1 MQMIDKSSPIPLYVQ
16 LSQLIENKINKG
28 QYLEG
33 ELIPSEKA
41 LCERYDISRLTV
53 REALSVLKQ
62 KKLIATR
69 PGIGNSVLCN
79 KPVDRDLLGIYNFDL
94 QIEDSGHEN
103 HVELILFDHQYQS
116 ASIAEKLM
124 LEPLEPLIR
133 VVRLRS
139 ADKRPL
145 FIESI
150 YLSAEKFFP
159 IEKNTFLSTQLF
171 TEKLKNDY
179 GVSLDSLSIELE
191 PIILNK
197 EQADLL
203 KVYNL
208 PAAGLLNERISYDEE
223 GVPVTLSQ
231 WLFSQHRCRHLLKIN
246 MK

>member
-1 MQMIDKSSPIPLYVQ
+1 MQMIDKSSPLPLYIQ

-33 ELIPSEKA
+33 DLIPSEKA

-53 REALSVLKQ
+53 REALNTLKQ
-62 KKLIATR
+62 KNLIATR
-69 PGIGNSVLCN
+69 PGIGNYVLCN
-79 KPVDRDLLGIYNFDL
+79 KPVDRDLLGMYNFDL
-94 QIEDSGHEN
+94 QIEASGHEN

-116 ASIAEKLM
+116 VVIAKKLM
-124 LEPLEPLIR
+124 LQPHEHLIR

-139 ADKRPL
+139 ADERPL
-145 FIESI
+145 FIETI
-150 YLSAEKFFP
+150 FLSAEKFYP
-159 IEKNTFLSTQLF
+159 IEQSSFLSTQLF

-179 GVSLDSLSIELE
+179 GVSLDSLTIELE

-197 EQADLL
+197 EQAELL

-223 GVPVTLSQ
+223 GVPITLSQ

-246 MK
+246 LK